1 MKIDNKLFFPTME
14 KNRKDRI
21 KEKIFEI
28 IFEADIFYGRHIH
41 ASGYLLHSD
50 I

>member
-1 MKIDNKLFFPTME
+1 MKIDNKMFFPTME

-28 IFEADIFYGRHIH
+28 IFETDTFYGRLFHTC
-41 ASGYLLHSD
+41 GYPLHSD
-50 I
+50 F